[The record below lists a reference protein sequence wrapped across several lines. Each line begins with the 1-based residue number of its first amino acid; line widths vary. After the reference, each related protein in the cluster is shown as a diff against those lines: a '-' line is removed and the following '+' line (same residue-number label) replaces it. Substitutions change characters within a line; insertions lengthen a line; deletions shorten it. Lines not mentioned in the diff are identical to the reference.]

1 MLLIFHESW
10 CRRTVLFQI
19 FQKKKNLKSDNGQR
33 ENYYLVLKCGSQVSP
48 SNDILTGTIIKVDV
62 KIKETIFFEIFCFRK
77 FHVTPCHT
85 HQKFGNRRL
94 VNCPQIFI
102 MAFFFP
108 FINHADSTNVINIL
122 YLLE

>member
-1 MLLIFHESW
+1 MFKIYHESW
-10 CRRTVLFQI
+10 CEENGIVSNI
-19 FQKKKNLKSDNGQR
+19 SKKKKNLKSDNGQR

-62 KIKETIFFEIFCFRK
+62 KIKETIFFFETFCFRK

-102 MAFFFP
+102 MAFFSFYQP
-108 FINHADSTNVINIL
+108 CIFHKCNKNSISA
-122 YLLE
+122 

>member
-1 MLLIFHESW
+1 MNHDV
-10 CRRTVLFQI
+10 RRMVLFQI
-19 FQKKKNLKSDNGQR
+19 FQKKKKFEIRQWSKRKLLPSSKMR
-33 ENYYLVLKCGSQVSP
+33 QVSP
-48 SNDILTGTIIKVDV
+48 SNNILTGTIIKVDV

-102 MAFFFP
+102 MAFFSFYRP
-108 FINHADSTNVINIL
+108 CRFQKCNKNSISA
-122 YLLE
+122 

>member
-1 MLLIFHESW
+1 M
-10 CRRTVLFQI
+10 FQI
-19 FQKKKNLKSDNGQR
+19 FQKKNLKSDNGQR

-48 SNDILTGTIIKVDV
+48 SNDSLTRTIIKVDV

-94 VNCPQIFI
+94 VNCPGPQIFI
-102 MAFFFP
+102 MAFFSLL
-108 FINHADSTNVINIL
+108 STMQIPKM
-122 YLLE
+122 

>member
-1 MLLIFHESW
+1 MNHGVGERYCFKY
-10 CRRTVLFQI
+10 F
-19 FQKKKNLKSDNGQR
+19 KKKNLKSDNGQR

-48 SNDILTGTIIKVDV
+48 SNDSLTRMIIKVDV

-102 MAFFFP
+102 MAFFP
-108 FINHADSTNVINIL
+108 FINHA
-122 YLLE
+122 YLFHKCNKNSISA

>member
-1 MLLIFHESW
+1 MNHGVGERYCFKY
-10 CRRTVLFQI
+10 F
-19 FQKKKNLKSDNGQR
+19 KKKNLKSDNGQR

-85 HQKFGNRRL
+85 HQKFVQSFVLLIVHRYSL
-94 VNCPQIFI
+94 WH
-102 MAFFFP
+102 FFSF
-108 FINHADSTNVINIL
+108 
-122 YLLE
+122 Y